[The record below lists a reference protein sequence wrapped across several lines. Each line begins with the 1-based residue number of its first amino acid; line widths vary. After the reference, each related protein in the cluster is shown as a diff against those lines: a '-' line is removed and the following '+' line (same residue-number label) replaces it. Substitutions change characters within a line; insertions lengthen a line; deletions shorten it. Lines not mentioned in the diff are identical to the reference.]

1 MSSDFNKDALLR
13 SAKRI
18 NVSYFKEQQEDA
30 INAIWQWWQSQSIS
44 FTLSGYAGTGKTFI
58 MRHLVRYLIVEKVC
72 VTAPTHKALRV
83 LENSSGKKGMT
94 IQSLCGLRPDV
105 DIEDYNIENPS
116 FKVIGEQKIRGY
128 RLVIIDECSM
138 INPGLFNLLIKTAIQ
153 CRCKLL
159 FLGDELQIPY
169 VVAKGKGEEDT
180 YNRISPSF
188 THTDVQFRLTQI
200 VRQEAGIL
208 CLNCLVLF
216 ALI

>member
-1 MSSDFNKDALLR
+1 
-13 SAKRI
+13 
-18 NVSYFKEQQEDA
+18 
-30 INAIWQWWQSQSIS
+30 
-44 FTLSGYAGTGKTFI
+44 
-58 MRHLVRYLIVEKVC
+58 MRHLVRYLIIEKVC

-116 FKVIGEQKIRGY
+116 FKVIGKQKMRGY

-159 FLGDELQIPY
+159 FLGEI
-169 VVAKGKGEEDT
+169 
-180 YNRISPSF
+180 
-188 THTDVQFRLTQI
+188 
-200 VRQEAGIL
+200 
-208 CLNCLVLF
+208 
-216 ALI
+216 

>member
-18 NVSYFKEQQEDA
+18 NISYFKEQQEDA

-116 FKVIGEQKIRGY
+116 FKVIGEQKMRGY

-153 CRCKLL
+153 YRCKLL
-159 FLGDELQIPY
+159 FLGEM
-169 VVAKGKGEEDT
+169 
-180 YNRISPSF
+180 
-188 THTDVQFRLTQI
+188 
-200 VRQEAGIL
+200 
-208 CLNCLVLF
+208 
-216 ALI
+216 

>member
-1 MSSDFNKDALLR
+1 MMNEFNKAALLN

-30 INAIWQWWQSQSIS
+30 INAIWQWWQSSSIT

-58 MRHLVRYLIVEKVC
+58 MRHLVRYLITEKVC

-83 LENSSGKKGMT
+83 LENSSGRKGMT

-116 FKVIGEQKIRGY
+116 FKVIGEQIMRSYK
-128 RLVIIDECSM
+128 LVIVDECSM
-138 INPGLFNLLIKTAIQ
+138 VNPGLFTLLVKTAIQ

-159 FLGDELQIPY
+159 FLGEM
-169 VVAKGKGEEDT
+169 
-180 YNRISPSF
+180 
-188 THTDVQFRLTQI
+188 
-200 VRQEAGIL
+200 
-208 CLNCLVLF
+208 
-216 ALI
+216 